1 MQELAG
7 RSHLRSRSLN
17 SHNRIYKITSDS
29 TGENGFGSD
38 SNQDNAYHKF
48 GSFLSG
54 LGGAVDGGDGT
65 GGGTVGGSSGS
76 KKKMLLR
83 LSSVAEKIK
92 YDNKLIKD
100 EEDFDSTEGY
110 LILSMSYSMS
120 LSTYDAGL

>member
-29 TGENGFGSD
+29 NGGNGFGSN
-38 SNQDNAYHKF
+38 SGQDNAYHKF

-54 LGGAVDGGDGT
+54 LGGTNDGGDGT
-65 GGGTVGGSSGS
+65 SGGTVGGSTGS

-83 LSSVAEKIK
+83 LSSVAEKVK

-100 EEDFDSTEGY
+100 LEDVDFSEEY